1 MGATAVSQGLDPFE
15 ANTTD
20 FLLPVLLN
28 LLPKQGRVRVLDLGC
43 GYGAVSHV
51 IADLG
56 HEVVGVDTSENAVVL
71 ARKKF
76 PAVRFIRADIYDLPF
91 VELENSFDIVL
102 STEVIEHLFYPR
114 RLVQAARRCLKPGGR
129 LILSTPYHGYLKNL
143 AIAVLNRWDD
153 HCNTLNDGWHIKFF
167 STATMRELL
176 SSEGMADISF
186 NFCGRFPMFWKSM
199 VCSGTRT

>member
-1 MGATAVSQGLDPFE
+1 MDTKTVSQGLDPFE
-15 ANTTD
+15 SETTD
-20 FLLPVLLN
+20 VLLPALLK
-28 LLPKQGRVRVLDLGC
+28 LFPKKGRFRVLDLGC

-56 HEVVGVDTSENAVVL
+56 HEVVGVDASENAVAL

-76 PAVRFIRADIYDLPF
+76 PAGRFLKADIYDLPF
-91 VELENSFDIVL
+91 EELENGFDIVL

-114 RLVQAARRCLKPGGR
+114 RLVQAARRCLKPGG
-129 LILSTPYHGYLKNL
+129 LFILSTPYHGYLKNL

-167 STATMRELL
+167 SPATMRELL
-176 SSEGMADISF
+176 SSEGMSDISF
-186 NFCGRFPMFWKSM
+186 KFCGRLPLFWKSM
-199 VCSGTRT
+199 ICRGTRT